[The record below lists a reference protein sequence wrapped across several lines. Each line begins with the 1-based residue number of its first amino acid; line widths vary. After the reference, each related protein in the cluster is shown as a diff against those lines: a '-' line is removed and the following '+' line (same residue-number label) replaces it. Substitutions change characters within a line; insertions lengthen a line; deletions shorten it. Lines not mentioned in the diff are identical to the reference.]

1 MKTGYHK
8 KPTQKGLSTVQQP
21 LKESIPHCTPAA
33 YWTSLYGYD
42 FCHFRNFLLEHP
54 LNPLLEGDG
63 CAGSATARAF

>member
-8 KPTQKGLSTVQQP
+8 KPSQKGLSAVQQP
-21 LKESIPHCTPAA
+21 LKEGIFRCT
-33 YWTSLYGYD
+33 TQLTDFLYGYD